1 MFTQKISMDC
11 TKEQY
16 EKYLKDELL
25 KMGYKEI
32 EIDGSYW
39 ADYFVI
45 VNNFGELGQVTQLT
59 NANKNANNRTYLGS
73 FNAPL
78 FLALAAMT
86 DSPTGSYRE
95 YFTNGGGF
103 IVYPFALNFTGY
115 FRKATKDEI
124 ISLFGAPKISKINY
138 EVSIN
143 AKEIISDI
151 SKALGATETA
161 EINAINL
168 LKSKGYK
175 ILKPKTWEEI

>member
-32 EIDGSYW
+32 SINNWHCQKYQYICNNYEDANGSLGTIHRDGLKRY
-39 ADYFVI
+39 
-45 VNNFGELGQVTQLT
+45 
-59 NANKNANNRTYLGS
+59 NRTYLGS

-86 DSPTGSYRE
+86 DSERVFGYRE
-95 YFTNGGGF
+95 LAKQKNGNVFKLPQVGEN
-103 IVYPFALNFTGY
+103 YNPY
-115 FRKATKDEI
+115 WRKATKEEI
-124 ISLFGAPKISKINY
+124 MEKFGN
-138 EVSIN
+138 E
-143 AKEIISDI
+143 EIMEKFGNEEPMWKSYSNTTKNLEEIY
-151 SKALGATETA
+151 TA
-161 EINAINL
+161 IEL

-175 ILKPKTWEEI
+175 ILKPTTWEEV